1 MKRIIKIFRILF
13 ILFSVIFLIAYFS
26 LINAWKYDFT
36 ENELQTYFSEIK
48 KSENLP
54 DLFYKYY
61 DLDNNNSL
69 ETKTGEYLFKSIF
82 ASEISR
88 RPLSFWLARQM
99 YIPKMKNRTFI
110 NRIRI
115 ELSLAMK
122 IEKETSQKEQFNY
135 TLSTVDFVNNQ
146 IGVKNASKFYF
157 GKEIAELN
165 ENEIASL
172 IIMIRNPALYNP
184 KRRPEKLKAEVEK
197 LLKK

>member
-13 ILFSVIFLIAYFS
+13 IIFSVIFLVVYFL

-36 ENELQTYFSEIK
+36 ENELQPYFSEIR

-54 DLFYKYY
+54 ELFYKYY
-61 DLDNNNSL
+61 DLDNDNSL

-82 ASEISR
+82 YHRTS
-88 RPLSFWLARQM
+88 RPLSFWLAKQM
-99 YIPKMKNRTFI
+99 YIPKMKNRNSI

-115 ELSLAMK
+115 EMSLAMK
-122 IEKETSQKEQFNY
+122 IEKETSQKEQLNY

-157 GKEIAELN
+157 GKEITELN

-172 IIMIRNPALYNP
+172 IVMTRNPALYNP